1 MNEINKKKILLEA
14 KVSKS
19 IYKVLTNQTRDVV
32 NLFAVDKLDANN
44 IATNYIPEML
54 KVVRDAMRLS
64 IATFGYSLRQY
75 ISKEFKVQFKSEIDN
90 SNFSDINKQLSFDF
104 SIFIANQSEQQV
116 KLITDT
122 SAKDIERTVATQTT
136 IKMNE
141 VSDLIREQ
149 NELRLID
156 TPQAKKRIAT
166 IELIIRNAKKDVEKN
181 IATNLLATNKSR
193 AKLIGEQVVGIAEAY
208 SRNRE
213 AEVLNRNIQT
223 SKGVLTLTKNWVSI
237 LDSKTRDGHVG
248 ADGQSVGVDDSFTV
262 NGEALKYPRDPNGT
276 AGNTIRCRC
285 VAIYVKKY
293 S

>member
-19 IYKVLTNQTRDVV
+19 IYKVLANQTRDVV
-32 NLFAVDKLDANN
+32 NLFAVDKFDANN

-64 IATFGYSLRQY
+64 IATFGYSLRQD
-75 ISKEFKVQFKSEIDN
+75 ISKEFKVEFKSEIDN

-116 KLITDT
+116 KLITET

-237 LDSKTRDGHVG
+237 LDSKTRDGHVS
-248 ADGQSVGVDDSFTV
+248 ADGQSVGVDDNFTV
-262 NGEALKYPRDPNGT
+262 NGESLKYPRDPNGT

-285 VAIYVKKY
+285 VAIYTKKY

>member
-14 KVSKS
+14 KVNKS
-19 IYKVLTNQTRDVV
+19 IYKVLANQTKDAV
-32 NLFAVDKLDANN
+32 NLFAVDKLDADN
-44 IATNYIPEML
+44 IANNYIPEML

-64 IATFGYSLRQY
+64 IASFGYSLRQD
-75 ISKEFKVQFKSEIDN
+75 IAKEFKVEFKSEIDN
-90 SNFSDINKQLSFDF
+90 SNFNDINKQLSFDF
-104 SIFIANQSEQQV
+104 SVFIANQSEQQV
-116 KLITDT
+116 KLITET

-141 VSDLIREQ
+141 VNDLIREQ
-149 NELRLID
+149 NELRLIN
-156 TPQAKKRIAT
+156 TPQAKKRIAN
-166 IELIIRNAKKDVEKN
+166 IELIVRNAKRDVEKN
-181 IATNLLATNKSR
+181 IETNLLATNKSR
-193 AKLIGEQVVGIAEAY
+193 AKLIGEQIVGISEAY

-213 AEVLNRNIQT
+213 AQVLNNNIQT

-237 LDSKTRDGHVG
+237 LDSKTRDGHVN
-248 ADGQSVGVDDSFTV
+248 ADGQSVGVDDNFTV
-262 NGEALKYPRDPNGT
+262 NGESLKYPRDPAGS

>member
-14 KVSKS
+14 KVNKS
-19 IYKVLTNQTRDVV
+19 IYKVLANQTQDAV

-64 IATFGYSLRQY
+64 IATFGYSIRQD
-75 ISKEFKVQFKSEIDN
+75 ISKEFKVEFKSEIDDR
-90 SNFSDINKQLSFDF
+90 NFNDINRQLSFDF
-104 SIFIANQSEQQV
+104 SIFIANQSEQQA
-116 KLITDT
+116 KLITET

-181 IATNLLATNKSR
+181 IKTNLLATNKSR

-213 AEVLNRNIQT
+213 AEVLNKNIQT

-237 LDSKTRDGHVG
+237 LDSKTRDGHVS